1 VTRRQSNPV
10 EAAPEWTPDRAQGGG
25 PFTSRLTWSLP
36 AGGHATWESRVARK
50 RGAIAVR
57 DDQDGSVGISSV
69 PGAIAKRLR
78 RVNWVAAGAFTVGGS
93 LFTLG
98 AAESQLGSGD
108 AATAASIYFGGGLFF
123 STGGYASLLGAINA
137 PRSLDAT
144 GAPVAGRWRWW
155 SYEPHRIDWLSTFVL
170 FVGTLAFGVSLIHS
184 FLTGLTTQQVN
195 RMIWTPEMIG
205 CVLFLVSGHLG
216 MVEICHRWRP
226 CLRRRDL
233 AWWIVAVNQVGSILF
248 MIAALAAFTRPA
260 TGSEVNVTI
269 ANWGTLTGALCFA
282 VGGILQAFERPGTG

>member
-1 VTRRQSNPV
+1 MTRRQSNPV

-205 CVLFLVSGHLG
+205 CVMFLVSGHLG

>member
-1 VTRRQSNPV
+1 MTSRQSNPV
-10 EAAPEWTPDRAQGGG
+10 EAAPEWTRDRAEGGG

-36 AGGHATWESRVARK
+36 EGGHATWESRVARK

-205 CVLFLVSGHLG
+205 CVMFLVSGHLG
-216 MVEICHRWRP
+216 MVEICHRSRP

-248 MIAALAAFTRPA
+248 MISALAAFTRPA